1 MDLKEMIYKRK
12 SIRSF
17 NPKEVDNIYIRKIEE
32 FSGNLVGLNN
42 NIKVHCEII
51 GNDKVKGILPW
62 RAPHYIAIFSEE
74 KENYLTNVGFMYQQ
88 LELYIQ
94 SLGLG
99 TCWLGMGKYDSNFVD
114 SGSEEKFVI
123 MIAFGK
129 SESELYRN
137 NINEFKR
144 KQLSEIADSV
154 DEKLEFA
161 RLAPSA
167 INSQPWYFVHEEN
180 NILHA
185 YCANANPIT
194 GLAIGKFNKIDMGIA
209 LAHMYVS
216 NINTFEFLG
225 EIEHPKIKGCSY
237 IGSFKI

>member
-12 SIRSF
+12 STRSF

-32 FSGNLVGLNN
+32 FSENLEKLNN

-51 GNDKVKGILPW
+51 KNDKVKGILPW

-88 LELYIQ
+88 LDLYIQ

-99 TCWLGMGKYDSNFVD
+99 TCWLGMGKYDAN
-114 SGSEEKFVI
+114 SESDEKFVI

-129 SESELYRN
+129 SDGELYRN
-137 NINEFKR
+137 NVAESKR
-144 KQLSEIADSV
+144 KQLSEIADSL
-154 DEKLEFA
+154 DERLEFA

-167 INSQPWYFVHEEN
+167 INSQPWYFVHGEN
-180 NILHA
+180 NIFHV
-185 YCANANPIT
+185 YCANANPIR
-194 GLAIGKFNKIDMGIA
+194 GLAIGRFNKIDMGIV

-216 NINTFEFLG
+216 NMNTFEYLG
-225 EIEHPKIKGCSY
+225 EIEHPKINGRNY